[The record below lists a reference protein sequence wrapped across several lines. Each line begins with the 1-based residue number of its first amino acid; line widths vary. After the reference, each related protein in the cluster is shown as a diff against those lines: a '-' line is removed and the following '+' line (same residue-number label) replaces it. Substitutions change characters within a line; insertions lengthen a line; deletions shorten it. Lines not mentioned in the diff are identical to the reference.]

1 MITKMIEFLIR
12 NAGLRWYKRCSVEG
26 GHLEIVQL
34 LMTSTTNPN
43 VADYHGSGR
52 TPEYV
57 ASLRGHNDI
66 VKLFR
71 KRARLQREKEK

>member
-1 MITKMIEFLIR
+1 
-12 NAGLRWYKRCSVEG
+12 
-26 GHLEIVQL
+26 
-34 LMTSTTNPN
+34 MTSTTNPN

-71 KRARLQREKEK
+71 NRARLQREKEKEMPLCNEERSGWTWVGSGRFRRQN